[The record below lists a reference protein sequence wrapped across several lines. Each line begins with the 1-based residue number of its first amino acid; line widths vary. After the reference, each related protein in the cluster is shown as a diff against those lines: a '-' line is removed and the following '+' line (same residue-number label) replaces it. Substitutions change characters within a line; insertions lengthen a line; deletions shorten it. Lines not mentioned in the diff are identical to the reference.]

1 MKKRNSYY
9 WLALIFLVGVFICVT
24 QGAASVGPIL
34 IFISIIVLMIKL
46 SAALARRIE
55 QDAKREIES
64 ARTSHI
70 RPDENRM
77 EADIVLVACVKSK
90 RSETAKAKDLYT
102 STLFRKERNY
112 AESTGLPWYILSAE
126 YGLVDP
132 EQEIAPYERNL
143 GDESLKY
150 RREWGA
156 KVVSDLEQTA
166 GNLSGKVI
174 EIHAGVNY
182 LQPLRS
188 RLQEKG
194 AIISEPLHG
203 LTQGKRLQWYNNSSS
218 RIHHEETAI
227 PLRFS
232 ADMRSLLAKKSDEEA
247 EEKIDG
253 LESSSF
259 TQTEMVA
266 IAEGKSSPIE
276 ISALVVVL
284 QDESQALSPTEIRAI
299 GSGALDTPG
308 LYSWWV
314 DAEGARELTAGLG
327 HPISPGLIYAGQ
339 AGATHWPSGKPS
351 SNTLWLRIEKMH
363 LGANHQ
369 LSTFRHTLGAILA
382 LAEGVD
388 SIDERA
394 LTEWMLS
401 HLRLI
406 AVPFMDADSLGKVE
420 EAILAELNP
429 PLNLKGVPK
438 NPVRSQITT
447 LRRRVNT

>member
-1 MKKRNSYY
+1 M
-9 WLALIFLVGVFICVT
+9 
-24 QGAASVGPIL
+24 QGAASLGPIL
-34 IFISIIVLMIKL
+34 IFISIIVLMFKL
-46 SAALARRIE
+46 SAALARTIE

-64 ARTSHI
+64 ARTS
-70 RPDENRM
+70 RVGTDENRM
-77 EADIVLVACVKSK
+77 EADLVLIACVKTK

-102 STLFRKERNY
+102 SSLFRKERNY
-112 AESTGLPWYILSAE
+112 AEGTGLPWYILSAE

-166 GNLSGKVI
+166 GDLSGKII

-194 AIISEPLHG
+194 AIISEPLQG
-203 LTQGKRLQWYNNSSS
+203 LTQGKRLQWYNNSAS
-218 RIHHEETAI
+218 RVRHEVTDI

-232 ADMRSLLAKKSDEEA
+232 TDMRSLLAKKSNEES

-253 LESSSF
+253 PESPSF
-259 TQTEMVA
+259 TKNEMVA
-266 IAEGKSSPIE
+266 NAEGKSSPIE
-276 ISALVVVL
+276 ISALVEIL

-299 GSGALDTPG
+299 GSRAFNTPG

-314 DAEGARELTAGLG
+314 DAEGARELTVGLG
-327 HPISPGLIYAGQ
+327 HPINPGLIYAGQ

-363 LGANHQ
+363 LSANHQ

-394 LTEWMLS
+394 LTQWMLS

-406 AVPFMDADSLGKVE
+406 AVPFMDADSLGRVE
-420 EAILAELNP
+420 EAILRELNP

-447 LRRRVNT
+447 LRRRVST